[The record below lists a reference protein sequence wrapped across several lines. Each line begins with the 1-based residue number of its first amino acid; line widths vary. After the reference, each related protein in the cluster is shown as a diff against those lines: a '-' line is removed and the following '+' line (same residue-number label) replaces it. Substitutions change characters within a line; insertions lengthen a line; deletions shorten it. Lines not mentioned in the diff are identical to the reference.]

1 MNRAS
6 KLGEDIARGSETLI
20 TENTYEAVAGR
31 EDLVFER
38 QDQDD
43 LLFPFYTV
51 SKVD

>member
-20 TENTYEAVAGR
+20 TENMYEAVAGR

-43 LLFPFYTV
+43 LLFPFYKV
-51 SKVD
+51 SEVH